1 VVITTKMESVMDNK
15 YLIEVAVED
24 AVQFT
29 FGDWP
34 EGHGIGT
41 SDVSAC
47 VNDVLYAIRHR
58 FPDVHS
64 SYIWF
69 LVNNEIG
76 RITGE

>member
-1 VVITTKMESVMDNK
+1 MNDDF
-15 YLIEVAVED
+15 LIEIAVED
-24 AVQFT
+24 AVRFT

-47 VNDVLYAIRHR
+47 VNEVCNR

>member
-1 VVITTKMESVMDNK
+1 MITRNDF
-15 YLIEVAVED
+15 IEMIVED

-34 EGHGIGT
+34 KGHGIGT

-47 VNDVLYAIRHR
+47 VNQVMHDIRNR

-76 RITGE
+76 RITDDA